1 MNSYSQEKEA
11 LLKRLRRIEGQVKGI
26 HKMIEDER
34 YCNDIL
40 VQIAAVRSAINK
52 VGGIVLENHLK
63 GCVKN
68 SLIYGDDDKAID
80 ELIDT
85 MVKFIK

>member
-1 MNSYSQEKEA
+1 MQSYSNDKEL

-26 HKMIEDER
+26 HKMIENDR

-63 GCVKN
+63 GCVKS
-68 SLIYGDDDKAID
+68 SLMNENNDDIID

-85 MVKFIK
+85 MIKFIK